1 MSNWHPDSAIV
12 DRLGGTGRLAEL
24 CDVSSQAVSQWKRFG
39 IPTARRAYLR
49 LLNPE
54 AFGLPEA
61 AAGGCKEGAAQAPQ
75 EARDAA

>member
-39 IPTARRAYLR
+39 IPTARRAFLK

-54 AFGLPEA
+54 AFALPEA
-61 AAGGCKEGAAQAPQ
+61 SAAGRKDAVEQAPQ